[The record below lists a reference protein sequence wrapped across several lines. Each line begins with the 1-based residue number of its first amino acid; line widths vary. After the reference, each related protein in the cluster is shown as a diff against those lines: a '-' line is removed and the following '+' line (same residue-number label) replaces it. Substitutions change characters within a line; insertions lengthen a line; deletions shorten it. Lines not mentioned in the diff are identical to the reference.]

1 MVNTLDTMEH
11 LIFLR
16 AALRQPQL
24 IGAVAPSARGLAEQ
38 LAAIVPRRG
47 SPTVVELGPGTGP
60 VSAIIRGRLPSG
72 GRQLAVEIDPSMV
85 AYLRQRHP
93 WLTVLPGDAATVHTL
108 LAAADVHRVD
118 AVVSGLP
125 WSIFPPDR
133 QDLMIDSI
141 CRVLAPVG
149 AFTTFGYLHAVRMS
163 GARRFRRLLE
173 RRFEEVVV
181 TRAVWLNLPPALV
194 YVCRRPIPHA

>member
-1 MVNTLDTMEH
+1 MVDTLDTMEH

-47 SPTVVELGPGTGP
+47 NPTVVELGPGTGP

-85 AYLRQRHP
+85 AYLRHRHP
-93 WLTVLPGDAATVHTL
+93 WLTVLPGDAAMVHTL

-133 QDLMIDSI
+133 QDLMIGSI